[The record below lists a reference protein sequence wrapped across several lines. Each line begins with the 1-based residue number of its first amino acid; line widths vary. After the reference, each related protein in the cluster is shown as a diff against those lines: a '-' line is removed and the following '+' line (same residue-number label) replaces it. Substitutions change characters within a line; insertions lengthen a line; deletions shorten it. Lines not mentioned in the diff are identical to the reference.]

1 MKKFIHRVDRQVKGD
16 ILENLI
22 LYDTYQA
29 LKDNYYVSKLHL
41 NTSNKEVDVIVVDKK
56 TKETYIFEV
65 KYADYVDSEQT
76 KNLSNSDFNEYIK
89 ENFGEVKGRYLIY
102 NGERT
107 AIKDELGTISYIKA
121 EEYLKN
127 IVHCNSIQDLL
138 LSCHIEKELKNN
150 DIDKKP
156 PANNANIDSATQD
169 RLEDFYDK
177 AKKVLKDVSE
187 IVAKREQRV
196 QYSFEHIAKQVEHN
210 SELSR

>member
-1 MKKFIHRVDRQVKGD
+1 M
-16 ILENLI
+16 
-22 LYDTYQA
+22 
-29 LKDNYYVSKLHL
+29 
-41 NTSNKEVDVIVVDKK
+41 
-56 TKETYIFEV
+56 
-65 KYADYVDSEQT
+65 
-76 KNLSNSDFNEYIK
+76 
-89 ENFGEVKGRYLIY
+89 
-102 NGERT
+102 
-107 AIKDELGTISYIKA
+107 
-121 EEYLKN
+121 
-127 IVHCNSIQDLL
+127 
-138 LSCHIEKELKNN
+138 SCHIEKELKNN